1 MATILQFIN
10 KYKQKDRD
18 KVVQLKIDDYY
29 KNNAD
34 ALNDGILHDYII
46 VGDTVIQR
54 LQDPYNIDLNEFSKF
69 KKENKVLSQ
78 GHKVVNKLIY
88 LSLLISYHDTKNRS
102 FLDMLAIIET
112 GSKFAKYFPHGVSSP
127 ETMKYVIEKVMSKK
141 YLIKKHGSL
150 FLTVREQITIILET
164 SKLKTQ
170 FERMN
175 DNDIQHILNRIS
187 TSINQTVKN
196 IASIYNSYKDKEIS
210 SQMITQSELD
220 LEGKM
225 SSTNNSIEVDNLRTI
240 VINYMP
246 TSIDYEILKIIKISS
261 PIRKYIIKR
270 LLLDKEKKYFSKLGI
285 KFIDYYIKNY
295 GDSLEQ
301 MKKDFIPKL
310 LNAHLNDEDMKK
322 YIDDITKEIKS
333 LALQYTDGNTS
344 DMDGLN
350 SNAGVYDFYNAIKAY
365 IIIKIR
371 KLINDIR

>member
-196 IASIYNSYKDKEIS
+196 IASIYNSYKDKEIT

-240 VINYMP
+240 VVNYMP

-333 LALQYTDGNTS
+333 LVLQYTDGNTS

-350 SNAGVYDFYNAIKAY
+350 SNAGVYDFYNSIKAY